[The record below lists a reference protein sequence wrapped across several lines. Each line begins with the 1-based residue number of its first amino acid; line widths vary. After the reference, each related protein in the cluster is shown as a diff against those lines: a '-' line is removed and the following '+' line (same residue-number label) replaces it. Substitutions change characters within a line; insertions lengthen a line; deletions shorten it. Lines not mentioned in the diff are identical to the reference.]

1 MPDPDD
7 CGPDC
12 GCRPPALPRRKF
24 LALSGLTVL
33 AGALAPW
40 PVMAGPFEASD
51 FARLVPPDKKLN
63 PQWVHS
69 LTARGAPEVYTKTRG
84 ELKYIGMPVGG
95 ICCGTLYLGG
105 DGKLWLWDI
114 FNKNQEGIFTGRGEW
129 TDFSGHKASASARDG
144 ASYVAPS

>member
-12 GCRPPALPRRKF
+12 GCRPPRLPRRKF
-24 LALSGLTVL
+24 LALSGLTV
-33 AGALAPW
+33 AAAALAPW

-63 PQWVHS
+63 PQWVQS
-69 LTARGAPEVYTKTRG
+69 LTARGTPEVSFKTRG
-84 ELKYIGMPVGG
+84 ELRYIGMPVGG
-95 ICCGTLYLGG
+95 LCCGTLYLGG

-114 FNKNQEGIFTGRGEW
+114 FNKNQEGIFTGQGRVDRFQRPQGV
-129 TDFSGHKASASARDG
+129 SQCA
-144 ASYVAPS
+144 